1 MPYSDFS
8 LRAQSPFDFV
18 DFGDVVPHNEL
29 VVNEELPD
37 PTIWPVEFDAEEA
50 MWLLKVPTLQRR
62 DQKPLYYLDDENFLD
77 VQPFEDLII
86 SDLTSHLTDEKVV
99 EPPEKKDILTATM
112 DLLKLN
118 KERLRTDF
126 DTIDPKN
133 NSSLCSSS
141 APSELA
147 FLEGAKMLTRL
158 SLLNEK
164 EKLRKKLVSKYSNKR
179 RSLLK
184 NSFIKQRILA
194 NVHIENERKKKAL
207 MDSEVKKTSLRLKK
221 DSGISVLN
229 GCSGC
234 TTKKRK
240 LIEAS
245 SLSSNHHSWKCPNSV
260 HLEPHEAYKKPRI
273 LRKTLIA
280 AY

>member
-18 DFGDVVPHNEL
+18 DFGDVVPHHEL

-37 PTIWPVEFDAEEA
+37 STFWPVEFDAEES
-50 MWLLKVPTLQRR
+50 MRLLKVPTLQRR
-62 DQKPLYYLDDENFLD
+62 DQKPLFYLDDEDFLD

-86 SDLTSHLTDEKVV
+86 SDLRSHLTDEKVDK
-99 EPPEKKDILTATM
+99 PPEKKDILTVTM
-112 DLLKLN
+112 DFLKLN

-126 DTIDPKN
+126 DTIYPRNDFT
-133 NSSLCSSS
+133 LCSSS
-141 APSELA
+141 APSESA

-164 EKLRKKLVSKYSNKR
+164 ERLRKKLVSKYSNKR

-194 NVHIENERKKKAL
+194 NMHIENERKIKAL
-207 MDSEVKKTSLRLKK
+207 MDLEVKKTSRRLKK
-221 DSGISVLN
+221 ESGILVLN

-245 SLSSNHHSWKCPNSV
+245 SLSSNHLSGKCPNSV
-260 HLEPHEAYKKPRI
+260 HLEPHETYKKPRV

-280 AY
+280 AC